1 MKYRSLLSLICLGVC
16 IVVWSVVAQ
25 AEKPIVIGA
34 PMPLTGPFASS
45 GEQMKMAL
53 DLGVQELNAA
63 GGLFGRQLKIIY
75 GDVANVTVE
84 EVKSV
89 GERILGAGVDLV
101 ITGYDSPGR
110 VNVKVYGQ
118 SDVPYLHGNAKS
130 DCTQAVAETPDK
142 YWNVFQYTYSEKE
155 YGIDA
160 ISHLFNIPEQIGWT
174 PPNKNVAIV
183 TADYPYNAIP
193 AAEFAN
199 IAKRIG
205 YEVVVYETTPFGVVE
220 YGPIL
225 SKIEATKPS
234 FITYWDPVPAD
245 AARFMNQFVDY
256 FGSQGIDSLLY
267 MQYTPSMPEFLELTG
282 KNADGLIW
290 VGGVVEA
297 GAPYE
302 EYKKKWVAKYKKDPI
317 GLYAV
322 ITRDAFD
329 IWVQAVKRAGCVNC
343 YKEVSR
349 QIRESPYVGVG
360 ATFVFRPD
368 DQAAIAGEYL
378 LPLGWNQIWDARH
391 VVVTPKRF
399 AKGAFRK
406 PPWIK

>member
-1 MKYRSLLSLICLGVC
+1 MNQRNLLFLICLGVLIAVFC
-16 IVVWSVVAQ
+16 GVAQ

-53 DLGVQELNAA
+53 DLGVEELNAA
-63 GGLFGRQLKIIY
+63 GGLFDRKLKVIY

-130 DCTQAVAETPDK
+130 DCTQAVAENPDK
-142 YWNVFQYTYSEKE
+142 YSNVFQYTYNEKE
-155 YGIDA
+155 YGVDA
-160 ISHLFNIPEQIGWT
+160 ISHLFNIPAQIGWT
-174 PPNKNVAIV
+174 PPNKKVAII
-183 TADYPYNAIP
+183 TADYPYNAVP
-193 AAEFAN
+193 AAEFAD

-225 SKIEATKPS
+225 SKIEAKKPS

-256 FGSQGIDSLLY
+256 FGSQGIDALLY

-282 KNADGLIW
+282 KNSDGLIW

-302 EYKKKWVAKYKKDPI
+302 KYKKTWVERYKKDPI
-317 GLYAV
+317 GLYSV

-329 IWVQAVKRAGCVNC
+329 AWVQAVKRAGCVDC
-343 YKEVSR
+343 YKEIAR
-349 QIRESPYVGVG
+349 QMRESTYVGVG

-368 DQAAIAGEYL
+368 DQSALAGEYL
-378 LPLGWNQIWDARH
+378 LPLGWNQIWDATH

-399 AKGAFRK
+399 AKGTFRK